1 MTRVQSNIEIPVDI
15 FGIDPRYLENPSL
28 VADDDELSNIFSQEF
43 AAVAGLAAHGKYYLR
58 YRDKQNF
65 LESNSLRYI
74 EPRLPRRKQTTE
86 LHKQLFRLVIALS
99 SIVDLLLVTNTQYTV
114 NSLPNRSP
122 IELTVHAKRWRLKPK
137 DKDFYPKYDFSD
149 PQNLPEI
156 GASLPG
162 NILSFLKVN
171 KPNPTYIEIYQAI
184 LSNTDTILKSNKPDP
199 LLLSSFILRSSPK
212 LERARQILT
221 AFVNSIVLVNLP
233 ISKVYSPGFNINTRT
248 DIITRLINIGNI
260 ATDEL
265 DKAVIFNK
273 LAENIFTGNYTDD
286 DIELIKKL
294 ISIDPA
300 LFYDSVLLS
309 RINSSNELLDKLISS
324 YINVLNPNETIQDLL
339 DIYLE
344 ESSILDGA
352 LGIPGNYIAAG
363 TAHILKVLFILNDLT
378 QGIVDSEAFKA
389 CIPILVQG
397 IKFIND
403 SKLEQFNVIIGKLVS
418 VLNILRQTDID
429 VLATISNA
437 RFLQLQ
443 KAIKVK

>member
-1 MTRVQSNIEIPVDI
+1 MTRVQSNVEIPVDI
-15 FGIDPRYLENPSL
+15 FGIDPKYLDNPSL
-28 VADDDELSNIFSQEF
+28 VADDNELLNIFSQEF
-43 AAVAGLAAHGKYYLR
+43 ASVAGLAAHGKYYLR

-65 LESNSLRYI
+65 LESNSSRYI

-86 LHKQLFRLVIALS
+86 LHKQLFRLVIVLS
-99 SIVDLLLVTNTQYTV
+99 SVVDLLLITNTQYTV

-122 IELTVHAKRWRLKPK
+122 VELTVHAKRWRSKPK
-137 DKDFYPKYDFSD
+137 DQDFYPKYDFSD
-149 PQNLPEI
+149 PKNLPEI

-162 NILSFLKVN
+162 NMLSFLKVN
-171 KPNPTYIEIYQAI
+171 KPDPTYIEVYEAI
-184 LSNTDTILKSNKPDP
+184 LSSTDTVLKSNKPDP

-233 ISKVYSPGFNINTRT
+233 ISKVYSPGFDISTRT
-248 DIITRLINIGNI
+248 DIVTRLINIGNI

-265 DKAVIFNK
+265 DKAAIFNK
-273 LAENIFTGNYTDD
+273 LAENIFTGNYTDG
-286 DIELIKKL
+286 DIDLIKKL

-309 RINSSNELLDKLISS
+309 RISSSNELLDKLISS
-324 YINVLNPNETIQDLL
+324 YINVLKPNETIEDLL
-339 DIYLE
+339 ATYLE
-344 ESSILDGA
+344 ESSVLDGA

-363 TAHILKVLFILNDLT
+363 TVHILKTLFILNDLT
-378 QGIVDSEAFKA
+378 QGIVDPEAFKA

-403 SKLEQFNVIIGKLVS
+403 SKLEQFNLIIGKLVS
-418 VLNILRQTDID
+418 ILNILRQTDID
-429 VLATISNA
+429 ALAAISNA

-443 KAIKVK
+443 KTIRVR

>member
-15 FGIDPRYLENPSL
+15 FGIDPKYLENPSL
-28 VADDDELSNIFSQEF
+28 VADDNELSNIFSQEF
-43 AAVAGLAAHGKYYLR
+43 ASVAGLAAHGKYYLR

-65 LESNSLRYI
+65 LESNSSRYV
-74 EPRLPRRKQTTE
+74 EPRLPRRKQTTK

-99 SIVDLLLVTNTQYTV
+99 STVDLLLVTNTQYTV

-137 DKDFYPKYDFSD
+137 SADFYPKYSFSD

-162 NILSFLKVN
+162 NMLSFLKVN
-171 KPNPTYIEIYQAI
+171 KPDPTYIEIYQAI
-184 LSNTDTILKSNKPDP
+184 LSNTETVLNSNKPDP
-199 LLLSSFILRSSPK
+199 LLLSRFILRSSPE

-233 ISKVYSPGFNINTRT
+233 ISKVYSPGFSINTRT

-286 DIELIKKL
+286 DIDLLKKL

-309 RINSSNELLDKLISS
+309 RISSSNELLDKLISS
-324 YINVLNPNETIQDLL
+324 YINVLNPNETIHDLL
-339 DIYLE
+339 ETYLE
-344 ESSILDGA
+344 ESSTLDGA
-352 LGIPGNYIAAG
+352 LGIPGNYVAAG
-363 TAHILKVLFILNDLT
+363 TVHVLKVLFILNDLT
-378 QGIVDSEAFKA
+378 QGIVDSDAFKA

-403 SKLEQFNVIIGKLVS
+403 SKLEQFNMIIVKLVS
-418 VLNILRQTDID
+418 ILNILKQTDID
-429 VLATISNA
+429 ALTTVSNA

-443 KAIKVK
+443 KTIKAK